1 MGLVIFGVRYLTS
14 SKYIKEAERTAD
26 TFAVNHGMGD
36 YILATKDFILNQ
48 SHLSDAY
55 KARIARLYLSP
66 EEIIVLVNKLEEDIE
81 KAEKEGG

>member
-1 MGLVIFGVRYLTS
+1 
-14 SKYIKEAERTAD
+14 
-26 TFAVNHGMGD
+26 MGD